1 MTDLEKA
8 KEIFQKENCT
18 LVLCKGDDVFT
29 SDQTGI
35 KKLVELAEGDKD
47 FSDYSACD
55 KIVGRAAAFLYVL
68 LGVKHV
74 HATVM
79 AKLAIQILDR
89 AEITYSADSFTD
101 AIQNRKNTGIS
112 VPYNVYLGVICV
124 CYMVVNLRFV
134 FYIIKKFKAVA
145 KPVR

>member
-89 AEITYSADSFTD
+89 AEITSLF
-101 AIQNRKNTGIS
+101 S
-112 VPYNVYLGVICV
+112 VSEVFAAAKVKLLCSEV
-124 CYMVVNLRFV
+124 CATH
-134 FYIIKKFKAVA
+134 K
-145 KPVR
+145 

>member
-89 AEITYSADSFTD
+89 AEITYSADTFAET
-101 AIQNRKNTGIS
+101 IQNRQNTGICPMEEAVIRSGSPIKALEDIKAELERLS
-112 VPYNVYLGVICV
+112 V
-124 CYMVVNLRFV
+124 
-134 FYIIKKFKAVA
+134 
-145 KPVR
+145 

>member
-1 MTDLEKA
+1 MEDLITGDEDDDFVFQRPSRLNTLMWIISIILLILIVVLCFCIFYVPSKEGTSVPIYLKEIFDIILQKTPCDIDIDELTEEE

-55 KIVGRAAAFLYVL
+55 N
-68 LGVKHV
+68 
-74 HATVM
+74 
-79 AKLAIQILDR
+79 
-89 AEITYSADSFTD
+89 SCSW
-101 AIQNRKNTGIS
+101 
-112 VPYNVYLGVICV
+112 VYLPE
-124 CYMVVNLRFV
+124 M
-134 FYIIKKFKAVA
+134 
-145 KPVR
+145 